1 MKHFVVVGHLGST
14 DPDFSLNNLP
24 GAGRMDELCRCV
36 AASLCLS
43 HGIRRDTE
51 CLLVLLGGPK
61 APKTIR
67 FSGES
72 VRSLSPDERNVA
84 GLIKKALAL
93 PCGTVFRE
101 SSPGVSVRK
110 GGLAEVLAEC
120 GCAVLDEGGED
131 IRGFETVP
139 ETFVLS
145 DHQNFSEEERG
156 LMQDLPACSLGPCI
170 LHADMAIV
178 VLHNELDRRESGWI

>member
-1 MKHFVVVGHLGST
+1 MKRFVVIGHRAST
-14 DPDFSLNNLP
+14 DPDFSLNSLP

-43 HGIRRDTE
+43 HGMRRDAE

-72 VRSLSPDERNVA
+72 IRNLGPDERNIA

-101 SSPGVSVRK
+101 ASPGVAVRK
-110 GGLAEVLAEC
+110 GGLAGVLAEY
-120 GCAVLDEGGED
+120 GCAVLDEGGRD
-131 IRGFETVP
+131 VRGVEAVP
-139 ETFVLS
+139 ETFILS
-145 DHQNFSEEERG
+145 DHLDFTEEERG
-156 LMQDLPACSLGPCI
+156 MVQDLPACSLGPCV
-170 LHADMAIV
+170 LHADTAIA

>member
-1 MKHFVVVGHLGST
+1 MKRFVVVGHLAST
-14 DPDFSLNNLP
+14 DPDFSLNDLP

-43 HGIRRDTE
+43 HGMRRDAG
-51 CLLVLLGGPK
+51 CLLILLGGPK

-72 VRSLSPDERNVA
+72 IRNLSPDERNIA

-101 SSPGVSVRK
+101 SSPGVEVRR
-110 GGLAEVLAEC
+110 GGLAEVLAAC
-120 GCAVLDEGGED
+120 GCAVLDEGGND
-131 IRGFETVP
+131 IRRAGTLP
-139 ETFVLS
+139 ETFLLS
-145 DHQNFSEEERG
+145 DHRHFSEEEQE
-156 LMQDLPACSLGPCI
+156 LMQGLPAYSLGPCV
-170 LHADMAIV
+170 LHADMAIT
-178 VLHNELDRRESGWI
+178 VLHNELDRRERGWI